1 MDWLHRIRRAP
12 PQDTPPREPAGKRPA
27 PVERSAPGIAALF
40 AGLDPDRTYSVLD
53 LGTAAESHLRLYGGF
68 ARQIRFADLLEKPSR
83 GADWAGAVQGIPPN
97 PHQPYDLV
105 LAWNLLDRLSPEG
118 RRLLIER
125 LSRLTADGARLYVA
139 VDASGAPE
147 MRPLRFK
154 LLGVDRVRQ
163 EAAGPLEAAQPQLLP
178 AQVERLLAP
187 FEVVRAFTLRLGLRE
202 YVAVKGGEEA
212 YHPHLPRHPGGLG
225 A

>member
-1 MDWLHRIRRAP
+1 VNWLDRIRRAP
-12 PQDTPPREPAGKRPA
+12 PQDTRLREPAGRTPP

-40 AGLDPDRTYSVLD
+40 AGLDPERTYAVLD
-53 LGTAAESHLRLYGGF
+53 LGTAAESHLRLYGRF
-68 ARQIRFADLLEKPSR
+68 ARQIRFADLLERPSR
-83 GADWAGAVQGIPPN
+83 GADWASAVQAIPPN
-97 PHQPYDLV
+97 PHQAYDLV
-105 LAWNLLDRLSPEG
+105 LVWNLLDRLSPEG

-125 LSRLTADGARLYVA
+125 LDALTADGARLYVA
-139 VDASGAPE
+139 VDASGASE
-147 MRPLRFK
+147 SRPLRYK

-163 EAAGPLEAAQPQLLP
+163 EAAGPIEAAQPQLLP

-212 YHPHLPRHPGGLG
+212 YHPHLPRHAG